1 MEKGRQAIRN
11 KLDSLEDTY
20 SLVAENFAV
29 SAKDRA
35 ETIQIIAF
43 FILQVGWFLLIILEF
58 WYFTHGR

>member
-11 KLDSLEDTY
+11 KLDSLEDIY

-35 ETIQIIAF
+35 ETIQIIAV
-43 FILQVGWFLLIILEF
+43 FILQFGWFLLIILEF
-58 WYFTHGR
+58 

>member
-11 KLDSLEDTY
+11 KLDSLEDIY